1 MTKRFFMLLAVAMAA
16 VVIHAED
23 FTANGIKYTGDEST
37 KTATVTGT
45 EDGFNQTDLVIP
57 ETVNGYTG
65 PVHTTPA
72 ATDSTWYT
80 LDGRRVKQPA
90 AKGIYISNGRRI
102 MGTGCLN
109 EFVEFTSN
117 NLSP

>member
-16 VVIHAED
+16 VVVHAED

-45 EDGFNQTDLVIP
+45 EEGFNQTDLVIP

-90 AKGIYISNGRRI
+90 AKGIYISNGRKGIMGRI
-102 MGTGCLN
+102 MGTGCLK
-109 EFVEFTSN
+109 
-117 NLSP
+117 

>member
-1 MTKRFFMLLAVAMAA
+1 MLLAVVIAA
-16 VVIHAED
+16 VVVHAEN
-23 FTANGIKYTGDEST
+23 FTVNGIKFTGDKNT

-45 EDGFNQTDLVIP
+45 EEGFNQTDLVIP

-90 AKGIYISNGRRI
+90 AKGIYISNGRKGIMGRI
-102 MGTGCLN
+102 MGTGCLK
-109 EFVEFTSN
+109 
-117 NLSP
+117 